1 MWKLLIAKHNLME
14 ALSDLN
20 SFTKILT
27 DKGYNGYF
35 HTQGAYAGK
44 LKESIGGYLNNCRKG
59 AAGVP
64 KPVLLLTGYLQWSGE
79 DKARVECSMWVQYR
93 NGKFNLRKM
102 EVTKKDRF
110 GQPLKRTELTNLST
124 IAAPK
129 STEAIAMVSDAA
141 TQKVVSRTGRRI

>member
-1 MWKLLIAKHNLME
+1 ME

-20 SFTKILT
+20 TFAKILT

-44 LKESIGGYLNNCRKG
+44 LKESINEYLENCRKG
-59 AAGVP
+59 TEGVP
-64 KPVLLLTGYLQWSGE
+64 KQELLLTGYLCWAGE
-79 DKARVECSMWVQYR
+79 DKPRVQCSMWVKYQ
-93 NGKFNLRKM
+93 NGKFDLNKM

-110 GQPLKRTELTNLST
+110 GQLLKQSELTNISA

-129 STEAIAMVSDAA
+129 ATEAIAMVSDAPK
-141 TQKVVSRTGRRI
+141 QNVVHRNRRFKL